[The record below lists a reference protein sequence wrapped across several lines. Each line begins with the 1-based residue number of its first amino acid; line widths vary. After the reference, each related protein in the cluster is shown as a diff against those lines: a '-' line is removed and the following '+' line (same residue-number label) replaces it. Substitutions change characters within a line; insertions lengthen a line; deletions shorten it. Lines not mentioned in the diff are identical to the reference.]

1 MEYEIRDF
9 FSTQTLETIEGVEEY
24 IDTKKAFDLLAE
36 RDKKV
41 LYLHLLDYK
50 QKEIAEE
57 TGLSERTIRRIL
69 SNLSAFM
76 FLMPQD

>member
-69 SNLSAFM
+69 SNLSAFVSIM
-76 FLMPQD
+76 AQD

>member
-24 IDTKKAFDLLAE
+24 IDTKKAFDRLPE

-41 LYLHLLDYK
+41 LYLRLLDYK

-57 TGLSERTIRRIL
+57 TGLSVRTIRRIL

>member
-1 MEYEIRDF
+1 MEYDLRDF
-9 FSTQTLETIEGVEEY
+9 FSTETLETIEGVEEY